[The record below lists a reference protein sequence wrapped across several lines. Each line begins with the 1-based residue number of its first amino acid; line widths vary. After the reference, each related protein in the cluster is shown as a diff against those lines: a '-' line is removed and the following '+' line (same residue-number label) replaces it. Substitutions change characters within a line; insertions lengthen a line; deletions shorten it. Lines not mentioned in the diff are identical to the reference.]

1 MMQCAVRFRRFSGEM
16 RMDEGLLFRILFVSM
31 YAAFAV
37 IRLAYRIPAAKREAG
52 EKHELPRAAAL
63 TLTVGILAYFA
74 CIILYLLYLPWI
86 LWFQLSYL
94 IWIRWLALPIA
105 ILCVP
110 ALYWSHC
117 TLGKQYSASLEIQ
130 SNHKVITDGPYSRVR
145 HPMYTIFIVFS
156 IAMALL
162 TLNLLI
168 IFFSILIS
176 ISFPSVAKQEELM
189 LIDTFGDEYRT
200 YMKRSGRFLRKLRHS
215 LDESVTE

>member
-1 MMQCAVRFRRFSGEM
+1 V
-16 RMDEGLLFRILFVSM
+16 DEEILSRILFLAI
-31 YAAFAV
+31 YAVFGA

-86 LWFQLSYL
+86 LWFQLPFLSWL
-94 IWIRWLALPIA
+94 RWLAVPLA

-110 ALYWSHC
+110 ALYWTHH
-117 TLGKQYSASLEIQ
+117 TLGKQYSANLEIQ
-130 SNHKVITDGPYSRVR
+130 SDHEVITDGPYSRVR
-145 HPMYTIFIVFS
+145 HPMYTIFIAFS

-189 LIDTFGDEYRT
+189 LIDRFGDYYRA
-200 YMKRSGRFLRKLRHS
+200 YMNRSGRFLPKLGHRPE
-215 LDESVTE
+215 ESVK

>member
-1 MMQCAVRFRRFSGEM
+1 
-16 RMDEGLLFRILFVSM
+16 MDEEMLSRLLLVSV
-31 YAAFAV
+31 YAAFTV

-52 EKHELPRAAAL
+52 EKHELPRTAAL

-86 LWFQLSYL
+86 LWFQLSFL
-94 IWIRWLALPIA
+94 TWIRWLALPIA

-110 ALYWSHC
+110 ALYWTHH
-117 TLGKQYSASLEIQ
+117 TLGKQYSANLEIQ
-130 SNHKVITDGPYSRVR
+130 SDHKFITDGPYSGIR

-168 IFFSILIS
+168 IFFSILVS
-176 ISFPSVAKQEELM
+176 ISFPSVAEREELM
-189 LIDTFGDEYRT
+189 LIDAFGDDYRS
-200 YMKRSGRFLRKLRHS
+200 YMRRTGRFLPRLRHS
-215 LDESVTE
+215 SDESMK